1 MKKASLKE
9 HPKCLIAVRI
19 RGRAAD
25 QRDIEDTLMS
35 LRLAKKHHASLYYD
49 KPQTSGMLNKAKDFL
64 TWGEAKPDTIR
75 HILEKRVEVRKGKR
89 LTPEF
94 VKGLG
99 YPSIDKLAQAIIK
112 GDLPLEKFWKS
123 GVKPV
128 FRLNPP
134 SGGFKGT
141 TRISYKGGGELGYRG
156 DAINDL
162 VLRMA

>member
-1 MKKASLKE
+1 MKKADTRNQS
-9 HPKCLIAVRI
+9 KCLIAI
-19 RGRAAD
+19 RLRGQSTSRP
-25 QRDIEDTLMS
+25 DIKDTLVCLGLS
-35 LRLAKKHHASLYYD
+35 KKHHASLYYD
-49 KPQTSGMLNKAKDFL
+49 EPQTTGMLKKAKDRL

-75 HILEKRVEVRKGKR
+75 YMLEKKAELRKGKR

-94 VKGLG
+94 AKELG
-99 YPSIDKLAQAIIK
+99 YKSIDELAKAIIK
-112 GDLPLEKFWKS
+112 GDLSLKRLWKS

-128 FRLNPP
+128 FRLHPP

-141 TRISYKGGGELGYRG
+141 IRLSYAGGGELGYRG